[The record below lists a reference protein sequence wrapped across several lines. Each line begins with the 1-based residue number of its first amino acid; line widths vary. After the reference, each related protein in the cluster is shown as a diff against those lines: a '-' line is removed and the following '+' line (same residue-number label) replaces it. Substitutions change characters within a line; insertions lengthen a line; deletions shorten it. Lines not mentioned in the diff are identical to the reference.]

1 MRVMFAQVAYPER
14 HYALV
19 ARDDGV
25 VYRLGGGPATPGIPH
40 DLVHYT
46 VEDSLGLSDGIWG
59 AIAGGVVFRSMT
71 HVSGR
76 RPPHAADRSAQMIR
90 VHRDSLQRAEVIG
103 GLVEHLAEHGDAAL
117 QKVLRMALST
127 RPDVALDP
135 AAVRRA
141 VYDLREV
148 AERWR
153 HVPVGGQLTG
163 HWPAYRKLV
172 VPLKPRNRQNRRG
185 RVIATPSPK

>member
-1 MRVMFAQVAYPER
+1 MFGRVAYPER

-25 VYRLGGGPATPGIPH
+25 VYRIGGGPATPGIPH
-40 DLVHYT
+40 DLVHFT

-76 RPPHAADRSAQMIR
+76 RRPHAADRSAEMIR
-90 VHRDSLQRAEVIG
+90 AHRDSLQRAEMIG
-103 GLVEHLAEHGDAAL
+103 GFVEHLVEHGDADL
-117 QKVLRMALST
+117 QKVMRAALAT
-127 RPDVALDP
+127 RSDVVLDP

-141 VYDLREV
+141 VYDLRMRPS
-148 AERWR
+148 A
-153 HVPVGGQLTG
+153 GGACPWAG
-163 HWPAYRKLV
+163 
-172 VPLKPRNRQNRRG
+172 
-185 RVIATPSPK
+185 S

>member
-1 MRVMFAQVAYPER
+1 MRVMFGKVAYPER

-46 VEDSLGLSDGIWG
+46 VEDALGLSDGIWG

-76 RPPHAADRSAQMIR
+76 RPPHAADRSAEMIR
-90 VHRDSLQRAEVIG
+90 VHRDSLQRAEMVG
-103 GLVEHLAEHGDAAL
+103 GLVEHLAEHGDADL

-127 RPDVALDP
+127 RPDLPLDA

-141 VYDLREV
+141 VYAVREA

-153 HVPVGGQLTG
+153 TVPVGGQLTC

-172 VPLKPRNRQNRRG
+172 VPLRPRNRQNRRG
-185 RVIATPSPK
+185 RLQRSQA

>member
-1 MRVMFAQVAYPER
+1 MRVMFVQVAYPER

-76 RPPHAADRSAQMIR
+76 RPPHAAARSAEMIR

-103 GLVEHLAEHGDAAL
+103 GFVEHLVDHGDADL
-117 QKVLRMALST
+117 QKVMRMALST
-127 RPDVALDP
+127 RPDVVLDQ
-135 AAVRRA
+135 ASVRRA
-141 VYDLREV
+141 VYALREA

-153 HVPVGGQLTG
+153 TVPVGGQLTC

-172 VPLKPRNRQNRRG
+172 LPLKPRNRQNRRG
-185 RVIATPSPK
+185 RLQRSQA